1 MITLDYVIYD
11 TIANGCLLAFAI
23 LIFRDIRFAWFLVLA
38 SLIIKIFIYGKYG
51 MFSSFIYLSAQIL
64 TSIIAATVWLK
75 EPRYTTSTKQKK
87 LQAIISSLIVLV
99 IWVGLMYKYVNPAI
113 INYEMLF
120 GFDYLCYMLVVIGAV
135 FLCFRLAIG
144 LLFISVEFISYAVN
158 YANSAMVIESA
169 PQYIKDFAPY
179 YWISAVL
186 LFIAGVLL
194 VASYTGAKRKV

>member
-1 MITLDYVIYD
+1 MITLNYVIYD

-23 LIFRDIRFAWFLVLA
+23 LIFKNIRFAWFLILA
-38 SLIIKIFIYGKYG
+38 SLAIKVFIYGKYG
-51 MFSSFIYLSAQIL
+51 MFSSSIYLSAQIL
-64 TSIIAATVWLK
+64 TSIIATVVWLK
-75 EPRYTTSTKQKK
+75 EPCYTAPTKQKK
-87 LQAIISSLIVLV
+87 LQSIISSLVVLV

-113 INYEMLF
+113 IDYEVLF
-120 GFDYLCYMLVVIGAV
+120 GFDYLCYMLVVVGAV

-158 YANSAMVIESA
+158 YANSAMVVENA

-179 YWISAVL
+179 YWVSAVL

-194 VASYTGAKRKV
+194 VASYTSAKRNV